1 MNQTEQLA
9 WLGGVSVERD
19 VPATMR
25 DGTVLRADVYRPEA
39 PGEYPVLVQRTPYD
53 KTVAQQITYEHPAW
67 YARNGY
73 VVVVQDPRGRFASD
87 GEFRPFVHEAT
98 DTADTIAWA
107 AGLPGADGQVAT
119 YGFSYPGAVQLLGA
133 AEQPSELVCMVPGFT
148 GNDFFDGWTYIGGAF
163 SLAFI
168 VSWVQPLLALPD
180 ALKRGDTEAAVALA
194 QRAGD
199 FPGLYSTQPLQ
210 DFPLL
215 RDADVAPYFFEWLEH
230 DTRDDYW
237 KAISIRERFDRITT
251 PALHV
256 GGWYDSFVEGT
267 LENFA
272 ALSERA
278 GDDPRRAQRLVIGP
292 WVHIPWAPISG
303 VRNFGDDGRNI
314 VDDLQVRWFDHWLKG
329 EGSLDD
335 WAPVRLFLMGEDR
348 WRDYDA
354 WPPSNVRMREYHL
367 RSAGRATSLSGDGAL
382 SLQAPG
388 DEPPDVYVYNPAMPV
403 PSTGGRSCCVAE
415 VAPLGPFEQS
425 YVEIRNDVL
434 VYSTAPLEE
443 DLEVVG
449 TIELVLYAATD
460 AADTDWT
467 AKLCDVSES
476 GHSIN
481 LCDGIVRARYRE
493 SLEHPTPIEPQRVY
507 EYRIRVG
514 STANLFKRGHRIR
527 LEVSSSN
534 FPMFDINSNNG
545 KRTGEATV
553 LQGKVATQA
562 VFHDAVRPSRLLVP
576 VVGG

>member
-1 MNQTEQLA
+1 MNHGEQPA
-9 WLGGVSVERD
+9 WLGGVTVERD
-19 VPATMR
+19 VAATMR

-39 PGEYPVLVQRTPYD
+39 PGQYPVLVQRTPYD
-53 KTVAQQITYEHPAW
+53 KRVAQQITYEHPAW

-180 ALKRGDTEAAVALA
+180 ALKGGDMEAALALA

-215 RDADVAPYFFEWLEH
+215 RDAGVAPYFFEWLEH

-237 KAISIRERFDRITT
+237 KALSIRERFDRITT

-278 GDDPRRAQRLVIGP
+278 GDDPLRAQRLVIGP

-303 VRNFGDDGRNI
+303 VRNFGDDGRNV
-314 VDDLQVRWFDHWLKG
+314 VDELQVRWFDHWLKG
-329 EGSLDD
+329 EGSLED

-354 WPPSNVRMREYHL
+354 WPPSSVRMREYHL
-367 RSAGRATSLSGDGAL
+367 RSSGRATSLSGDGVL
-382 SLQAPG
+382 SLEAPS
-388 DEPPDVYVYNPAMPV
+388 DEPPDVYVYNPGLPV
-403 PSTGGRSCCVAE
+403 PSTGGRSCCMAE

-443 DLEVVG
+443 DVEVVG
-449 TIELVLYAATD
+449 TIELILYAATD
-460 AADTDWT
+460 AVDTDWT
-467 AKLCDVSES
+467 AKLCDVNES

-493 SLEHPTPIEPQRVY
+493 SLEHPTPVEPERVY

-534 FPMFDINSNNG
+534 FPMFDINPNNG
-545 KRTGEATV
+545 QRTGEATV
-553 LQGKVATQA
+553 LRGKVATQA
-562 VFHDAVRPSRLLVP
+562 VFHDAARPSRLLVP